1 MKNELILNI
10 DKLHTTPL
18 GAVRIRRNLLL
29 EADDVVAWWCRQR
42 ILAPGCTIDRTGK
55 NWYATISGC
64 RITVN
69 AHSYTIITAHKLRE
83 FDEKIGE
90 TGRIH

>member
-18 GAVRIRRNLLL
+18 GAMRIRRNLLL
-29 EADDVVAWWCRQR
+29 EADDVVAWCRQH
-42 ILAPGCTIDRTGK
+42 ILAPGCKIDRTGK
-55 NWYATISGC
+55 NWYAKTDGC

-83 FDEKIGE
+83 FDERISG